1 VVLDDLNYKVRDG
14 GLQKGPAKMVLRPH
28 NLHLAAPDQAGIKG
42 EVSYAAYLG
51 KEIQY
56 TVESAIG
63 SLFVISGVTDKPF
76 AQGDSV
82 SIQFDADLARLVA
95 A

>member
-1 VVLDDLNYKVRDG
+1 
-14 GLQKGPAKMVLRPH
+14 MVLRPH
-28 NLHLAAPDQAGIKG
+28 NIKLTAPERAGIKG
-42 EVSYAAYLG
+42 EISYAAYLG

-56 TVESAIG
+56 TIESAIG
-63 SLFVISGVTDKPF
+63 SLFVISGITEKPF
-76 AQGDSV
+76 AQGDNV

>member
-1 VVLDDLNYKVRDG
+1 MHHFSVEFLN
-14 GLQKGPAKMVLRPH
+14 
-28 NLHLAAPDQAGIKG
+28 LAVSYRMLGKG

-76 AQGDSV
+76 AQGDTV
-82 SIQFDADLARLVA
+82 AIQLDADLARLVA

>member
-1 VVLDDLNYKVRDG
+1 
-14 GLQKGPAKMVLRPH
+14 MVLRPH
-28 NLHLAAPDQAGIKG
+28 NLRLTPPDQPGIHG

-63 SLFVISGVTDKPF
+63 SLFVISGVTERPF
-76 AQGDSV
+76 AQGDAV
-82 SIQFDADLARLVA
+82 TVQFDPDHARLVA